1 MPKSSLSKFGPPI
14 QVWRRPR
21 YSRALANM
29 IIWDNNGCFLHLY
42 RVPQN
47 HWEKSMHCPLL
58 PYSPHW
64 PPCPIAKC
72 EGEKPAA
79 SLQLGGKSRP
89 NIFYGVV
96 TIPASTIKKRW
107 EMSTPISSSVYIPAE
122 KPSPSLDYQTV
133 SRSAPQTSCLFC
145 RNSRKGHKSGTI
157 VGCSVKVQD
166 CLWFHNSCTKPL
178 GN

>member
-1 MPKSSLSKFGPPI
+1 
-14 QVWRRPR
+14 
-21 YSRALANM
+21 M

-42 RVPQN
+42 RVHQN

-79 SLQLGGKSRP
+79 SLQLGGNSRQ

-96 TIPASTIKKRW
+96 TIPVSTMKNDGECRHPYPLLC
-107 EMSTPISSSVYIPAE
+107 TFLQRNHSSNRKIINFEAQLGLPNSQP
-122 KPSPSLDYQTV
+122 V
-133 SRSAPQTSCLFC
+133 SPQTSCLFC
-145 RNSRKGHKSGTI
+145 RNSRKDHKSGTI

-166 CLWFHNSCTKPL
+166 CL
-178 GN
+178 

>member
-1 MPKSSLSKFGPPI
+1 
-14 QVWRRPR
+14 
-21 YSRALANM
+21 M

-96 TIPASTIKKRW
+96 TIPASTIKNDGKCRHPYPLL
-107 EMSTPISSSVYIPAE
+107 STFLQRNPPQ
-122 KPSPSLDYQTV
+122 LQTV

-166 CLWFHNSCTKPL
+166 CL
-178 GN
+178 